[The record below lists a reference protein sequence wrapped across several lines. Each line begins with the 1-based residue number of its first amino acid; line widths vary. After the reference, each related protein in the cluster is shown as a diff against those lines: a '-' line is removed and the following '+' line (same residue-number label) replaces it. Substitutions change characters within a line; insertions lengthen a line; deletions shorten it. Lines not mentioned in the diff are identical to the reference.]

1 MFGKKSCLVIC
12 SSFILSC
19 ASCVELSG
27 DCTFAGTMNGD
38 TSDDFLRPDGTY
50 LDVPADPRSELEL
63 VHDGY
68 GEHCE

>member
-1 MFGKKSCLVIC
+1 
-12 SSFILSC
+12 
-19 ASCVELSG
+19 
-27 DCTFAGTMNGD
+27 MNGD